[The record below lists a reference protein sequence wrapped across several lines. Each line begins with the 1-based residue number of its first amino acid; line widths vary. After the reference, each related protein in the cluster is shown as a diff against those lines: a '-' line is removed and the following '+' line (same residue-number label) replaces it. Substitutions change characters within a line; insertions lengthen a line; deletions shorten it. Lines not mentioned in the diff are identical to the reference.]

1 MFKIDDLVET
11 YGEIR
16 ALDGCSFS
24 VAPGR
29 MLGFLGPNGA
39 GKTTTMRAVFGL
51 VTPDS
56 GTRSPGVESR
66 SGRRNGFGLVTC
78 LYAGGLLRFG
88 ARTKLKE
95 AWRSRDL

>member
-39 GKTTTMRAVFGL
+39 RKTTTMRAVFGL

-56 GTRSPGVESR
+56 GTVTWRESR